1 VAAGLLILLLPSLT
15 ACGAE
20 ATGTPAA
27 AGQARSIGATAPTG
41 MTAPAAAATDT
52 VAPAAADAAQLR
64 AVQPLAAS
72 TVAAAEAPPPTL
84 PPAPPAANA
93 FIATAADPL
102 STFGMDVDTASY
114 TNVRNYLNAGQ
125 LPPPALV
132 RAEEFINY
140 FHYPYPAPTNGP
152 FGITVDGAPSPF
164 TAGETQIVRVGIQG
178 RRIDPA
184 QRQDAVL
191 TFVIDVSGSMDQ
203 PNRLPLVK
211 DSLRALVQQL
221 RPTDQVAIVIFSNE
235 TQVVLDHTSGE
246 SRDKMLA
253 AIDSLQIGG
262 ATYLEAGLRA
272 GYDLAGRH
280 FKRGAINRVILC
292 SDGEANV
299 GATGP
304 DSILKVI
311 HQYSAQG
318 IDLTTVGFGM
328 SGYNDSMMQ
337 QLADQGN
344 GNAAFVDT
352 LQAAQRLFGENLTG
366 TLQVIARDA
375 KIQVDFNPAV
385 VSRYRLLGYEKRA
398 IADGDFRNDKVDAGE
413 VGAGQSVT
421 ALYEVVLTGQ
431 GTGSALTVQI
441 RYADALTGQVYEA
454 AQPFARTRFISDAAQ
469 AAPDWQL
476 AVAAAGFAGWLR
488 GDEPAIPLAQVQTL
502 AARAAAHLANDADVQ
517 EFARLVAQAGS
528 LRK

>member
-1 VAAGLLILLLPSLT
+1 MAAGLLILLLPALT

-27 AGQARSIGATAPTG
+27 AGQARSSGAAASTG
-41 MTAPAAAATDT
+41 ITAPAAAATNT
-52 VAPAAADAAQLR
+52 VAPAAADSAQLS
-64 AVQPLAAS
+64 ALLPVAGSTAAP
-72 TVAAAEAPPPTL
+72 AEAPPPTPL
-84 PPAPPAANA
+84 PAPPAANA
-93 FIATAADPL
+93 FIATAADHL

-140 FHYPYPAPTNGP
+140 FYYAYPAPTDGA

-164 TAGETQIVRVGIQG
+164 TAGDTQIVRVGIQG

-221 RPTDQVAIVIFSNE
+221 RAGDQVAIVIFSND

-246 SRDKMLA
+246 SRDKILA
-253 AIDSLQIGG
+253 AIESLQIGG
-262 ATYLEAGLRA
+262 ATYLEAGLRT

-328 SGYNDSMMQ
+328 GGYNDPMMQ

-344 GNAAFVDT
+344 GNAAFVDS

-385 VSRYRLLGYEKRA
+385 VSRYRLVGYEKRA
-398 IADGDFRNDKVDAGE
+398 ITDGDFRNDKVDAGE

-421 ALYEVVLTGQ
+421 ALYEVALTGQ
-431 GTGSALTVQI
+431 GASPALTVQI
-441 RYADALTGQVYEA
+441 RYADALTGRVREI
-454 AQPFARTRFISDAAQ
+454 AQPFDRAGFTTDTAQ

-488 GDEPAIPLAQVQTL
+488 GDAPAVPLAQVQTL
-502 AARAAAHLANDADVQ
+502 AARAAAQRANDTDVQ
-517 EFARLVAQAGS
+517 EFARLVAQAGT